1 MRNIVNTAQVM
12 AIKNPDT
19 SACQVPVHSLPGRSD
34 VFECGKLFQTRRN
47 GQPKTGFS
55 PHGFHLI
62 TQYGL
67 SLSKCTEHSFC
78 VDFSAPLWTQAAV
91 FGGMNMG

>member
-19 SACQVPVHSLPGRSD
+19 SACQVSVHSLPGRSD

-47 GQPKTGFS
+47 GQLRQVFS

-62 TQYGL
+62 TQHGL
-67 SLSKCTEHSFC
+67 SLSKCKGH
-78 VDFSAPLWTQAAV
+78 
-91 FGGMNMG
+91 